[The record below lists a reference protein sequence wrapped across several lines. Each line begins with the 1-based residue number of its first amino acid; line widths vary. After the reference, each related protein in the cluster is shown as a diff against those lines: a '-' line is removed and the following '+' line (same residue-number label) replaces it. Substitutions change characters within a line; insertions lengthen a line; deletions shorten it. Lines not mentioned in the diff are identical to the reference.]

1 MSKEG
6 NAQLLSSSDFIKKLP
21 CLENI
26 FQQDVKSQKIF
37 LMCDSVIV
45 FFFNALSLFILFVA
59 CLRDNDTIKIQ
70 TTLFSYLFLS
80 FFCALLK
87 TSSCIV

>member
-1 MSKEG
+1 MSREG

-45 FFFNALSLFILFVA
+45 FFQCLEFIYT
-59 CLRDNDTIKIQ
+59 LRRM
-70 TTLFSYLFLS
+70 F
-80 FFCALLK
+80 A
-87 TSSCIV
+87 